1 MKITTRDWIQLSSY
15 LDGEMNPQDLKRL
28 EDRIKNDPALQLA
41 LEELRQTKITLGA
54 TPTLKVPRN
63 FKLTLEMVSSR
74 TRPRQ
79 VRAYRVAAAL
89 MSFMLIGVLV
99 LDFGRGFM
107 MGAMAPAAPKEVML
121 EALPESAAADALEEP
136 AVMVAEG
143 EAESDRAAVGDDTES
158 MPDEEAA
165 APQVAAEAVEEGES
179 LGTAQEAESKS
190 AGDEAADEA
199 ANQADEWQEEDV
211 AGGLAAPTQTLRID
225 IPDTAI
231 TQSTPLAYFPDE
243 GITRASRINPF
254 RILEIILA
262 LGAVSFGI
270 TAWLIRRR
278 KS

>member
-1 MKITTRDWIQLSSY
+1 MKITTRDWVQLSSY

-28 EDRIKNDPALQLA
+28 EDRIKKDPALQLA
-41 LEELRQTKITLGA
+41 LEDLRQTKITLGA

-63 FKLTLEMVSSR
+63 FKLTPEMVSSR
-74 TRPRQ
+74 ARPRQ
-79 VRAYRVAAAL
+79 VRAYRLAAAL

-121 EALPESAAADALEEP
+121 EALPKSAAADALEEP

-143 EAESDRAAVGDDTES
+143 EMESDRAAVGTDTES

-165 APQVAAEAVEEGES
+165 APDIAVEAAEEGES
-179 LGTAQEAESKS
+179 LEMAQEAESKS
-190 AGDEAADEA
+190 SGDEAADQA

-211 AGGLAAPTQTLRID
+211 AEVLAAPTQTLGMD
-225 IPDTAI
+225 IPETAI
-231 TQSTPLAYFPDE
+231 AQTTPPAYFPDE
-243 GITRASRINPF
+243 GITRASRIDPF
-254 RILEIILA
+254 RIMEIVLA

-270 TAWLIRRR
+270 AAWLIRRR